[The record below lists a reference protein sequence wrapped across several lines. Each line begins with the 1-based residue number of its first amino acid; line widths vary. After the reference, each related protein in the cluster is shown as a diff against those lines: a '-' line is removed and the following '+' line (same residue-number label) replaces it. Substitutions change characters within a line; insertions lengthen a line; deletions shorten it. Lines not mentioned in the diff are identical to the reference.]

1 MSWDRVIQDSD
12 EDEPLEGDE
21 LEDLPSSVDPLQAPE
36 PAVQQPQYRDV
47 PAKHAAHNAV
57 NEAPSAPDE
66 SMFPQ
71 FNVNFDEFLQSQD
84 RSHALLSSSQLR
96 REEKWIPSNSE
107 GGSGSVGGMMA
118 EIGLAQRRLLDDDL
132 SSAGQQLP
140 STATQFSMQSACAP
154 FPTGSS
160 FHPVPGQLESDSFAY
175 IEAPN
180 ETNSNANQSLLSSR
194 QGIYE
199 LTPNTSSNSMVSPPK
214 SVPHDVADFPRFPEQ
229 ENPTSISTHIIAV
242 ANAYQPDFYSPHDT
256 EPMSSVVSMR
266 LNELRSDT
274 AGTSL
279 VSARHSQ
286 TSAPDELPLPA
297 VPVPFAAP
305 VPKKKR
311 GRPKKKSIP
320 DSDEDDELAFAQD
333 LEFEQPSANGAIHP
347 SDSDETTELNTAAPG
362 GVSNETNKE
371 DLEPLVKPGKSE
383 PKEPKK
389 KKAKKEKTAPA
400 PQPGPGNDDEVIWVD
415 SKPIV
420 AEPIRNETNPEPTV
434 LDSNPPKTPKTAQTT
449 AKENTPQPVQ
459 NNDQPGPKKRGRKR
473 KKPAE
478 QTPADSPVSEP
489 VEWQTKTETPAPEV
503 SVVVDN
509 SPNSVPA
516 SNSEDKHTPEIQ
528 DKHQDQVPQPQ
539 APANPE
545 PHPITNETPQTPS
558 KPTTNPVETPQNQS
572 QNAGKGPI
580 KHSPISARSAVPLRV
595 GLSKR
600 ARIAPLLKMVR
611 K

>member
-1 MSWDRVIQDSD
+1 
-12 EDEPLEGDE
+12 
-21 LEDLPSSVDPLQAPE
+21 
-36 PAVQQPQYRDV
+36 
-47 PAKHAAHNAV
+47 
-57 NEAPSAPDE
+57 
-66 SMFPQ
+66 
-71 FNVNFDEFLQSQD
+71 
-84 RSHALLSSSQLR
+84 
-96 REEKWIPSNSE
+96 
-107 GGSGSVGGMMA
+107 MMA
-118 EIGLAQRRLLDDDL
+118 EIGLAQRRLLDDDP

-140 STATQFSMQSACAP
+140 STATQFSMQSAYAP

-194 QGIYE
+194 QGIYDM
-199 LTPNTSSNSMVSPPK
+199 TPNTSSNSMVSPPK
-214 SVPHDVADFPRFPEQ
+214 SVAHDVADFPRFQEQ
-229 ENPTSISTHIIAV
+229 ENPTSNSTHIIAQS
-242 ANAYQPDFYSPHDT
+242 NAYQPDFYSPHDT

-279 VSARHSQ
+279 ISAQHSQ
-286 TSAPDELPLPA
+286 TSAPDELSLPA
-297 VPVPFAAP
+297 VPVPFVAP
-305 VPKKKR
+305 VPKRKR

-320 DSDEDDELAFAQD
+320 DSDEDDELAFDRD
-333 LEFEQPSANGAIHP
+333 LEFGQPSPNGAIHP
-347 SDSDETTELNTAAPG
+347 SDSDETTELNTPAPG
-362 GVSNETNKE
+362 GVSIETNEE
-371 DLEPLVKPGKSE
+371 DLEPVVKRGKSE

-400 PQPGPGNDDEVIWVD
+400 PQPDPGNDDEVIWVD
-415 SKPIV
+415 SKPIE
-420 AEPIRNETNPEPTV
+420 AELIRNETNPEPTA
-434 LDSNPPKTPKTAQTT
+434 LDSNPPKNPKTAQTT

-459 NNDQPGPKKRGRKR
+459 NNDQPGPRKRGRKR
-473 KKPAE
+473 KMPAE
-478 QTPADSPVSEP
+478 QTPTISPAPEP
-489 VEWQTKTETPAPEV
+489 VEWQTKIETPAPKV

-516 SNSEDKHTPEIQ
+516 SNSNDNHTPEIQ
-528 DKHQDQVPQPQ
+528 DKHQDQDPQ
-539 APANPE
+539 AQAQATPE
-545 PHPITNETPQTPS
+545 PHATTKETPQTPS
-558 KPTTNPVETPQNQS
+558 KPTTKPVETPQNQN
-572 QNAGKGPI
+572 QNADKGPS